1 MRAEAAAPP
10 GSGAGLVEANS
21 VSVVPQEARHGRV
34 RDLFTLWFT
43 TNIAPLPIVTGA
55 MIAVASKLSLPWC
68 ISAILAG
75 HVLGALVLAACSAQ
89 GPKMGLAQMIQG
101 RGQFGRFGALL
112 VVSVAALLYLG
123 FFTSNTVL
131 AGRALHRLVPAIGAV
146 PGAALAALGAAIIG
160 ILGYNAIH
168 LLNRVGIWFMGAALA
183 VAFAILLSRTPAA
196 AWSLDRIDALGWFLC
211 FSTSLVWNV
220 SYACY
225 TSDYSRYLPESVGI
239 RRPFL
244 ASFAGSAIGASL
256 TFVFGAVAAAA
267 MPDMTDP
274 MEAVAKA
281 GGPLGPVL
289 LLLFILNVVSHN
301 ALNIYGAVLALITM
315 AQTFIVSWMP
325 GRRVRVAISAMV
337 LTGCLIAATVFAQS
351 FVPRFINLVVA
362 LLVVLVPWATI
373 NICDFYLV
381 RKGEYDIP
389 SFFRRDGGRYGLF
402 DLPACTGFAAGVA
415 VQLPFTANAYFV
427 GPLAHLL
434 HGIDIGWLIAPPVAL
449 TVFLGLR
456 GSRGARSVMTRRER
470 IL

>member
-1 MRAEAAAPP
+1 METEATASGGSRA
-10 GSGAGLVEANS
+10 GIVEANS
-21 VSVVPQEARHGRV
+21 VSFVTQELRHGRV

-55 MIAVASKLSLPWC
+55 IIAVASKLSLPWC

-112 VVSVAALLYLG
+112 IVSISAVLYLG

-131 AGRALHRLVPAIGAV
+131 AGRALHGLAPAIGAA
-146 PGAALAALGAAIIG
+146 PGAALAALGAAAIG

-168 LLNRVGIWFMGAALA
+168 LLNRIGIWFMAAALA
-183 VAFAILLSRTPAA
+183 VAFAVLLGRTPAA
-196 AWSLDRIDALGWFLC
+196 AWSLDRISALGWFLC

-225 TSDYSRYLPESVGI
+225 TSDYSRYLPEAVGI

-256 TFVFGAVAAAA
+256 TFVFGAVVAAAT
-267 MPDMTDP
+267 PDMGDP
-274 MEAVAKA
+274 MQALAEKS
-281 GGPLGPVL
+281 GPLGPVL
-289 LLLFILNVVSHN
+289 LFLFVLNVINHN
-301 ALNIYGAVLALITM
+301 ALNVYGAVLSLITM

-325 GRRVRVAISAMV
+325 GRGARLAMSAVV
-337 LTGCLIAATVFAQS
+337 LTGCLVAATAFAQS

-362 LLVVLVPWATI
+362 LLIVLVPWATI
-373 NICDFYLV
+373 NICDFYVV
-381 RKGEYDIP
+381 RRGRYDVA

-402 DLPACTGFAAGVA
+402 DLPACTAFLAGVT
-415 VQLPFTANAYFV
+415 VQLPFTANAYIV
-427 GPLAHLL
+427 GPFAHLL
-434 HGIDIGWLIAPPVAL
+434 HGIDIGWLVAPPVTL

-456 GSRGARSVMTRRER
+456 GWYGSRSFMSRSER
-470 IL
+470 LL